1 LKRRRGSLLIAY
13 RWCRGRSFVKELCP
27 SEFQKK
33 KELCPSG
40 TYENHAYVLKISS
53 DYLDVAASGNSLV
66 DLY

>member
-13 RWCRGRSFVKELCP
+13 RWCRGRSFV
-27 SEFQKK
+27 